1 MKMVFKNLKIVKRTI
16 RSVFLAWPPIFPVKQ
31 KSNPSVNKSGKV
43 IVENLWC
50 GGKVQNSGYGVCY
63 Q

>member
-1 MKMVFKNLKIVKRTI
+1 MVFKNLKIVKRTI

-50 GGKVQNSGYGVCY
+50 GGNVQNSGYGVCY